1 MKIITAYVKN
11 KDTCIII
18 HLIHL
23 QFSCILNFCTLGVW
37 SWSFL
42 DYFETFNKKKT
53 FVYRYRK
60 KYVEFFFPKK

>member
-1 MKIITAYVKN
+1 MYSKFLYIRRVE
-11 KDTCIII
+11 
-18 HLIHL
+18 
-23 QFSCILNFCTLGVW
+23 W